1 MCLKN
6 AHLFCVQHNSILN
19 HKCINLSTQTLIL
32 LCMNVY
38 GYVRVSTRSQSYD
51 EQMDQIKKFCVFK
64 DYNLINIFEDKMSGK
79 NTERKGYQDMLIAL
93 ENNPQRVSVII
104 ATKLDRIGRSLLDLI
119 NFSVWCKE
127 RKIDLIF
134 TQSNINTT
142 TSEGRLFFHNMG
154 AFAEY
159 ERERIAERTSEGRS
173 RYVRDGG
180 KLGRKEKKI
189 NMDEAKRLIAEGV
202 PKAEVARRMKVN
214 RSTLY
219 NRLGDSV

>member
-1 MCLKN
+1 
-6 AHLFCVQHNSILN
+6 
-19 HKCINLSTQTLIL
+19 
-32 LCMNVY
+32 MNVY

-51 EQMDQIKKFCVFK
+51 EQVDQIKKFCQFK
-64 DYNLINIFEDKMSGK
+64 DYNLVNIFEDKASGK
-79 NTERKGYQDMLIAL
+79 NTDREGYRNMIVAL
-93 ENNPQRVSVII
+93 ERNPQNVTIII

-159 ERERIAERTSEGRS
+159 ERERIAERTSEGRT
-173 RYVRDGG
+173 RYVNNGG

-189 NMDEAKRLIAEGV
+189 NMDEVKRLIAEGV
-202 PKAEVARRMKVN
+202 PKAEVARRMKVD
-214 RSTLY
+214 RSTIY
-219 NRLGDSV
+219 HRLGND

>member
-1 MCLKN
+1 
-6 AHLFCVQHNSILN
+6 V
-19 HKCINLSTQTLIL
+19 
-32 LCMNVY
+32 
-38 GYVRVSTRSQSYD
+38 
-51 EQMDQIKKFCVFK
+51 DQIKKFCQFK
-64 DYNLINIFEDKMSGK
+64 DYQLINIFEDKVSGK
-79 NTERKGYQDMLIAL
+79 TTERKGYQDMLVAL
-93 ENNPQRVSVII
+93 ESNPQNVSIII

-142 TSEGRLFFHNMG
+142 TSEGRFFFHNMG

-159 ERERIAERTSEGRS
+159 ERERIADRTSEGRS
-173 RYVRDGG
+173 RYLKNGG
-180 KLGRKEKKI
+180 KLGRKEKKF

-219 NRLGDSV
+219 NRLGENV

>member
-1 MCLKN
+1 
-6 AHLFCVQHNSILN
+6 
-19 HKCINLSTQTLIL
+19 
-32 LCMNVY
+32 MNVY

-51 EQMDQIKKFCVFK
+51 EQVDQIKKFCQFK
-64 DYNLINIFEDKMSGK
+64 DYNLVNIFEDKASGK
-79 NTERKGYQDMLIAL
+79 NTDREGYRNMIVAL
-93 ENNPQRVSVII
+93 ERNPQNVTIII

-159 ERERIAERTSEGRS
+159 ERERIAERTSEGRT
-173 RYVRDGG
+173 RYVNNGG

-189 NMDEAKRLIAEGV
+189 NMDEVKRLIAEGV
-202 PKAEVARRMKVN
+202 PKAEVARRMKVD
-214 RSTLY
+214 RSTIY
-219 NRLGDSV
+219 HRLGNGMQ